1 MYLRVEENI
10 VVNTKD
16 IIGIFDMDNTTV
28 SRLGRNFL
36 AESQKNGLIIN
47 STDDLP
53 KSFVVAIGER
63 FADKIRDFDHRH
75 PARQCDRHFFAVI
88 AETEQNLRRAGFGN
102 LINF

>member
-53 KSFVVAIGER
+53 KSFVVVKEVFISSVSSKVLAKRG
-63 FADKIRDFDHRH
+63 
-75 PARQCDRHFFAVI
+75 
-88 AETEQNLRRAGFGN
+88 L
-102 LINF
+102 

>member
-53 KSFVVAIGER
+53 KSFVVVKLFLEQAQFNTPIT
-63 FADKIRDFDHRH
+63 
-75 PARQCDRHFFAVI
+75 PAS
-88 AETEQNLRRAGFGN
+88 
-102 LINF
+102 

>member
-53 KSFVVAIGER
+53 KSFVVVMFQGS
-63 FADKIRDFDHRH
+63 
-75 PARQCDRHFFAVI
+75 
-88 AETEQNLRRAGFGN
+88 AETFLPNLKKTV
-102 LINF
+102 

>member
-53 KSFVVAIGER
+53 KSFVVVKEKDESFYILRFFKSIGKTWFIIHAKR
-63 FADKIRDFDHRH
+63 IK
-75 PARQCDRHFFAVI
+75 
-88 AETEQNLRRAGFGN
+88 LR
-102 LINF
+102 